1 MRRSFARTQIAAFLG
16 ASLLLVLSGWVYLE
30 VQGLGFPDGFL
41 TELDRAKKLLGSIF
55 FGVSLPVALWLG
67 WLGWVA
73 PHQPIGDRLYRTA
86 GVYGAFLL
94 TLASIYAYLQQRLLD
109 GGGG

>member
-1 MRRSFARTQIAAFLG
+1 MRQTSARTRIAAFLG

-41 TELDRAKKLLGSIF
+41 TKLDRAKKLLGLIF
-55 FGVSLPVALWLG
+55 LWVSLPIALWLG

-73 PHQPIGDRLYRTA
+73 ARQPIGRLLRSTIL
-86 GVYGAFLL
+86 GYGAFLL
-94 TLASIYAYLQQRLLD
+94 ILLGIYGYLRQTLDA

>member
-1 MRRSFARTQIAAFLG
+1 MRLSLARTRIAAFLG

-41 TELDRAKKLLGSIF
+41 TELDHAKKLLASLF
-55 FGVSLPVALWLG
+55 LCVSLPIALWLG

-73 PHQPIGDRLYRTA
+73 PHQPIGDRLQRTA
-86 GVYGAFLL
+86 GAYGAFLL
-94 TLASIYAYLQQRLLD
+94 GLAGIYAYLRQTLL
-109 GGGG
+109 GGGGS

>member
-1 MRRSFARTQIAAFLG
+1 MRRASVRNRITAFFSAFL
-16 ASLLLVLSGWVYLE
+16 LLGLSGWVYLE

-41 TELDRAKKLLGSIF
+41 TELDRAKTLLARLF
-55 FGVSLPVALWLG
+55 LGVSLPVALWLG

-94 TLASIYAYLQQRLLD
+94 TLAGIYAYLRQTLL
-109 GGGG
+109 GGGGG